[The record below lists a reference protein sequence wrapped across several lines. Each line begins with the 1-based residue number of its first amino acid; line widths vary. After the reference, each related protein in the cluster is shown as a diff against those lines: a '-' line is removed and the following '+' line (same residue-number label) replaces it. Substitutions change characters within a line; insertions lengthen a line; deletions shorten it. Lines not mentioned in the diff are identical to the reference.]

1 MAPLLSS
8 ARKEDINP
16 EKIRLRDRC
25 SNRLGKVLKRGDTLR
40 QISIMANKLLAV
52 ELLEEPDPEFKPRDI
67 VSVVRYWD
75 SEEWTLGER
84 KELIFEGTKTL
95 HDMGE
100 VLLKHYP
107 EFESLENIMVHKL
120 NSTWAF
126 HRRDLSNESVR
137 KLIIP

>member
-137 KLIIP
+137 KHITP

>member
-1 MAPLLSS
+1 
-8 ARKEDINP
+8 
-16 EKIRLRDRC
+16 
-25 SNRLGKVLKRGDTLR
+25 
-40 QISIMANKLLAV
+40 MANKLLAV

>member
-1 MAPLLSS
+1 MLSS

-137 KLIIP
+137 KHITP